1 MLYCVYTEKTEKV
14 VMILTEDI
22 NKYDCYSS
30 VMSAVETDIYKDSP
44 FKIYKDLSSKKKGAE
59 FEKLTQEYA
68 EKGGLWV
75 NPPLSSEH
83 DRIIQSLDKT
93 EIKGSLLWG
102 TGTQFRWQQIRPN
115 QDYDNMVF
123 LAVYPDR
130 IDFYWASKDVVS
142 EAVEVQDERGYWPHN
157 QHGGMKVNSGTF
169 FVDGMP
175 EDFPWMNKWVL

>member
-169 FVDGMP
+169 LIDGFP
-175 EDFPWMNKWVL
+175 EDLPWMSKWKI

>member
-1 MLYCVYTEKTEKV
+1 
-14 VMILTEDI
+14 MILTEDI

-130 IDFYWASKDVVS
+130 IEFYYASKDVVS